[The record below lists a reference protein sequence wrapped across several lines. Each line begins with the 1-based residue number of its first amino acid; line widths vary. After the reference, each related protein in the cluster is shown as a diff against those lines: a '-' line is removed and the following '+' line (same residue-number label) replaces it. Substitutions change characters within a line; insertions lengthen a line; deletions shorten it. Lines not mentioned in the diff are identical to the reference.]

1 MKYTCQ
7 PTENSLDELG
17 IPKNPYSDPSHAS
30 VASFWLIPG
39 GGRFMPP
46 PCPDAHIYIPAL
58 KGLKVLVRG
67 PSKTFKIIYMLIHTC
82 LLTPTQSYQDDPRGA
97 KGNGV
102 RQSAKEDI
110 NANVR
115 RTF

>member
-17 IPKNPYSDPSHAS
+17 IPKNPYFDPSHAS

-39 GGRFMPP
+39 GGHFTPP

-58 KGLKVLVRG
+58 KGLMDMLFYDIPG
-67 PSKTFKIIYMLIHTC
+67 LPIILH
-82 LLTPTQSYQDDPRGA
+82 
-97 KGNGV
+97 
-102 RQSAKEDI
+102 
-110 NANVR
+110 
-115 RTF
+115 

>member
-17 IPKNPYSDPSHAS
+17 IPKNPYFDPSHAS

-39 GGRFMPP
+39 GAFYAP

-58 KGLKVLVRG
+58 KGLTDEVFLV
-67 PSKTFKIIYMLIHTC
+67 F
-82 LLTPTQSYQDDPRGA
+82 
-97 KGNGV
+97 
-102 RQSAKEDI
+102 
-110 NANVR
+110 
-115 RTF
+115 

>member
-17 IPKNPYSDPSHAS
+17 IPKNPYFDPSHAS

-39 GGRFMPP
+39 GGILRPP

-58 KGLKVLVRG
+58 KGLTIETILEVF
-67 PSKTFKIIYMLIHTC
+67 PSIHVTANSIFTAICITLDLNIYYSRPLERFLYKTH
-82 LLTPTQSYQDDPRGA
+82 LTQH
-97 KGNGV
+97 
-102 RQSAKEDI
+102 
-110 NANVR
+110 
-115 RTF
+115 